1 MKRLKQSLSLP
12 FYNGALSNGVG
23 GGTDLF
29 PHTAERPIV
38 TLTSS
43 FSWLITSLSAWMFC
57 PWTSSTCWYL
67 CSCSSNLDICKL
79 THTNTKIIQE
89 GLLRAGK
96 SEVSEWVSERESER
110 ERKQVRERVNGE
122 SVCVCVCVCSYMPTC
137 QFPNLYKFYNHSK
150 GDFWWNTLLSLGDL
164 SKHHTFQS
172 FAWIF
177 CGYISEILHLK
188 MTKSASFQNC
198 PIPKGPYFGSHLLR
212 LGFLC
217 IQLFPQSA
225 DLSLVLGLDNL
236 KLVVQLADAR
246 INRWPRKCTYMYV
259 CVICTEKG

>member
-1 MKRLKQSLSLP
+1 
-12 FYNGALSNGVG
+12 
-23 GGTDLF
+23 
-29 PHTAERPIV
+29 
-38 TLTSS
+38 
-43 FSWLITSLSAWMFC
+43 MFC

-67 CSCSSNLDICKL
+67 RSCSSNLDICKL
-79 THTNTKIIQE
+79 THTNTNIIQE

-96 SEVSEWVSERESER
+96 NEVSEWVRERVSERERESEWW
-110 ERKQVRERVNGE
+110 VWVW
-122 SVCVCVCVCSYMPTC
+122 VCVCVCVWVCSYTPTC

-150 GDFWWNTLLSLGDL
+150 GDFWWNTLLSPGDL

-177 CGYISEILHLK
+177 WGYISEILHLK
-188 MTKSASFQNC
+188 MTKSASFQNR

-225 DLSLVLGLDNL
+225 DLSLVLGLDQL

-246 INRWPRKCTYMYV
+246 INRCPRKCTDMRYMYWERLD
-259 CVICTEKG
+259 CTHREINKV